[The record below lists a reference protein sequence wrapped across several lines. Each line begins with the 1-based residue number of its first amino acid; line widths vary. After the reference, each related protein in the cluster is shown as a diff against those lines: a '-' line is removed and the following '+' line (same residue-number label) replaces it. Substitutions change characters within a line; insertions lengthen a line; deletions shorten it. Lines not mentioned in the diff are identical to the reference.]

1 MFYQIIDSTDRP
13 TEIAES
19 DVFVCESTYD
29 ELKKQIRRNHP
40 GTALRKFKHSQLVTQ
55 DEIYHFKRPIA
66 PAKVTQSYS
75 FKINF
80 TKLYSL
86 TEGLYQGLLLR
97 KTRFKYFCTIQVE
110 IVQEE
115 WNFVLESWKVYTKT
129 YRR

>member
-1 MFYQIIDSTDRP
+1 MSQNFIYIQKIVSLPNILSSAVRP

-66 PAKVTQSYS
+66 PAKVTQSEY
-75 FKINF
+75 FMIVVFLIDERKQLINF
-80 TKLYSL
+80 CLSSFAI
-86 TEGLYQGLLLR
+86 QILLI
-97 KTRFKYFCTIQVE
+97 KQKMDFF
-110 IVQEE
+110 
-115 WNFVLESWKVYTKT
+115 S
-129 YRR
+129 

>member
-1 MFYQIIDSTDRP
+1 MQKTNQKFLSKQSHDKPISIHIVRP

-66 PAKVTQSYS
+66 PAKVT
-75 FKINF
+75 K
-80 TKLYSL
+80 SL
-86 TEGLYQGLLLR
+86 T
-97 KTRFKYFCTIQVE
+97 C
-110 IVQEE
+110 
-115 WNFVLESWKVYTKT
+115 NS
-129 YRR
+129 